1 VTSPHCQVE
10 IDVAPELDARVDRQ
24 AVERAVQ
31 KALDVAGR
39 VDTGRQ
45 APAEVGPVAV
55 SVRVTGDVE
64 MRELNRAYRNVNRPT
79 DVLSFAFQESGAN
92 VLPPDVP
99 EQLGD
104 VIIDFDYAVRQ
115 ATELE
120 HSLPMELAWLVIH
133 GTLQLLG
140 YGHASDAEAET
151 MEALETQAL
160 RALGFRKG

>member
-1 VTSPHCQVE
+1 MTSRDCVVE
-10 IDVAPELDARVDRQ
+10 IDVAPEYAADVDRP
-24 AVERAVQ
+24 AIERAVRQ
-31 KALDVAGR
+31 TVAIAGDQGSPNALP
-39 VDTGRQ
+39 T
-45 APAEVGPVAV
+45 GPVAV

-64 MRELNRAYRNVNRPT
+64 MRELNRAYRRVDRPT
-79 DVLSFAFQESGAN
+79 DVLSFAFTESGEN

-104 VIIDFDYAVRQ
+104 VIVDFDYAARQ
-115 ATELE
+115 AAELE
-120 HSLPMELAWLVIH
+120 HSLPMELSWLVIH

-140 YGHASDAEAET
+140 YAHATDDEAEA